1 VIEQPKSSRVFVVK
15 LRPLP
20 HCTDPIKALRS
31 ALKTLL
37 RRFGLRCIEI
47 SETTNTNVEAQSGA
61 LFSDKTQ

>member
-1 VIEQPKSSRVFVVK
+1 VIEQPKSGRVFVVK

-47 SETTNTNVEAQSGA
+47 SETMNTKS
-61 LFSDKTQ
+61 